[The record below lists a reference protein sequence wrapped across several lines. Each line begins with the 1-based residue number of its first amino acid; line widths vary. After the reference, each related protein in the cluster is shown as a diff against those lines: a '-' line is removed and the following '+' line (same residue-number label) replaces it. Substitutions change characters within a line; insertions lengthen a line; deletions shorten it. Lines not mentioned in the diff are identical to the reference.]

1 MELRV
6 KSPISYLGGKSRL
19 AKQIVKMLPEHQ
31 TYVEPF
37 CGAAWVFFE
46 KEPSKVEVI
55 NDMNLDLVTFWRVVQ
70 NHLEEFLRH
79 FKHCVISREIFDIL
93 NRTDPS
99 TLTDIQ
105 RAVRFYYLQR
115 TGFGGKTVGR
125 VMPASKTRPPS
136 LNLNTLAE
144 GILEVHWRMR
154 RVTIERMEALQ
165 CIRRHDAPGTL
176 FYLDPPYYGFE
187 KDYAVVWPREKFAEM
202 AELLTG
208 IKGAFILSLNDRP
221 EVRDIFA
228 SFQIKAVKTT
238 YSASAKGGGKEAAEV
253 LIYNFVKR

>member
-1 MELRV
+1 M

-19 AKQIVKMLPEHQ
+19 AKQIVKMLPEH
-31 TYVEPF
+31 TAYVEPF

-70 NHLEEFLRH
+70 NHFEEFIRH

-93 NRTDPS
+93 NRTDAT

-105 RAVRFYYLQR
+105 WAVRFYYLQR

-125 VMPASKTRPPS
+125 VMPATKTRPAG

-144 GILEVHWRMR
+144 GILEVHWRMA
-154 RVTIERMEALQ
+154 RVTIERMEALE
-165 CIRRHDAPGTL
+165 CIRRHDTPNTL
-176 FYLDPPYYGFE
+176 FYIDPPYYGFE
-187 KDYAVVWPREKFAEM
+187 KDYAVVWPREQFTAM
-202 AELLTG
+202 AALLTG
-208 IKGAFILSLNDRP
+208 IKGSFILSLNDVP
-221 EVRDIFA
+221 AVRDIFA
-228 SFQIKAVKTT
+228 GFKIKAVKTM
-238 YSASAKGGGKEAAEV
+238 YSAAATGGGKEAAEV
-253 LIYNFVKR
+253 LIYNF